1 MNPAPALLAALAF
14 ATALATGGRLLVWQA
29 ERVPDT
35 GSVFDLLLGESR
47 RAFAMHAFIKADAY
61 FHSGF
66 YPSVFDLAQVA
77 DRNKTHLEESIKSAG
92 NEHHDHDAK
101 PAPARDWLE
110 AFGNHFHPSQHRH
123 LERFGDER
131 EILPWL
137 RLAAELDPQRVETY
151 TVAAFWLRDR
161 LNKVNDAEQFLR
173 EGLRANPQ
181 SYEILY
187 ELGRL
192 YAENDRDVPRA
203 RAVLELAIERWLK
216 QEARKADPD
225 KQGYGQILAQL
236 ADLEERAGNLDRA
249 LAHFARLK
257 QVSPAPETVQKR
269 IDELLARQGRPR

>member
-1 MNPAPALLAALAF
+1 MNPGSALLAALAL

-29 ERVPDT
+29 ERARDA
-35 GSVFDLLLGESR
+35 GSVLDLLLGESR
-47 RAFAMHAFIKADAY
+47 RAFAVHAFLKADAY

-66 YPSVFDLAQVA
+66 YPSVFDLAQQV
-77 DRNKTHLEESIKSAG
+77 DNNKTHLEESIKSSG
-92 NEHHDHDAK
+92 TEHHDHEAK
-101 PAPARDWLE
+101 PAQARDWLE

-123 LERFGDER
+123 LEKFGDER

-137 RLAAELDPQRVETY
+137 RLAAELDPHRIETY

-192 YAENDRDVPRA
+192 YAENNRDVPRA
-203 RAVLELAIERWLK
+203 RTVLELAVERWLK
-216 QEARKADPD
+216 QEARKTDPD
-225 KQGYGQILAQL
+225 QLGYGQILAQL

-269 IDELLARQGRPR
+269 IDELLARPRRPQ